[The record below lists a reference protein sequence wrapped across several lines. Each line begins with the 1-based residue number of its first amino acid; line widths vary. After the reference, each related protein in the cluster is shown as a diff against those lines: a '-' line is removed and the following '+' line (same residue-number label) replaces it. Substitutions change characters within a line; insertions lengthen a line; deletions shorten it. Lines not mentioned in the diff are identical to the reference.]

1 LEYVKDP
8 STEFVFNCPAEEI
21 SAYIDGELAA
31 DVEFALESHI
41 SDCEICRRDLND
53 QKGFL
58 LALSDTLEREIP
70 IELPENF
77 TRSVVVNAESKVS
90 GLRDRKQR
98 SSAFL
103 IGGILLVLA
112 AAAVGSF
119 TGVFSPLTTAL
130 DKLLALVGAV
140 VQVAADLLYAIAA
153 MFRSIL
159 QTQTFSAAFAYI
171 AISLAVV
178 SILYFGSRSLRRYF
192 RTPGA

>member
-1 LEYVKDP
+1 MKD
-8 STEFVFNCPAEEI
+8 SSVEFVFNCPAEEL
-21 SAYIDGELAA
+21 SAYIDGELGAETE
-31 DVEFALESHI
+31 VALERHI
-41 SDCEICRRDLND
+41 GICEICRRELNH

-90 GLRDRKQR
+90 GLRDRKHR

-103 IGGILLVLA
+103 IGAVLLLLA
-112 AAAVGSF
+112 AVAVGSL
-119 TGVFSPLTTAL
+119 TGVFSPLATVL
-130 DKLLALVGAV
+130 DKLLALGGV
-140 VQVAADLLYAIAA
+140 VIQVAVDLLYAIAA

-159 QTQTFSAAFAYI
+159 QTQTFSTALTYI
-171 AISLAVV
+171 AICLVIV
-178 SILYFGSRSLRRYF
+178 LLLYFGSRSLRRYF